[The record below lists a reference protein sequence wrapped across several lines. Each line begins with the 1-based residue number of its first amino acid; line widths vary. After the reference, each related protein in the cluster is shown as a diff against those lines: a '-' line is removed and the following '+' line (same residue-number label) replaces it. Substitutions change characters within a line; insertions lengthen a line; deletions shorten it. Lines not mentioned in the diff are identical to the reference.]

1 MILAGA
7 TTIYTFSNT
16 DGNYTSPPRT
26 RRTTANRGKGRAE
39 SRESIG
45 SQLRSRLHRNPTAFQ
60 PLPIQHVAEVISA
73 GLFSLSRRS
82 NAPPPCDPL
91 SPARFAAETSR
102 GQRFSASGLTFYD
115 RESFPDRVRY
125 RPDRICT
132 AQSVAGL
139 KRVMIAAR
147 SPSNPINLPASRV
160 DGAAR
165 EDPSSPGTVI
175 FLFPRRGMRC
185 IGNQECP
192 LTAEK

>member
-1 MILAGA
+1 MLMVIIRLRRALGGRQQTEEKEERNRARRLARIDRQPASSTAASG
-7 TTIYTFSNT
+7 FELSNRFRF
-16 DGNYTSPPRT
+16 DSSTSPKSSPPASLAYRGDRT
-26 RRTTANRGKGRAE
+26 R
-39 SRESIG
+39 
-45 SQLRSRLHRNPTAFQ
+45 L
-60 PLPIQHVAEVISA
+60 LPVT
-73 GLFSLSRRS
+73 
-82 NAPPPCDPL
+82 L
-91 SPARFAAETSR
+91 SPARFAAETPR

-165 EDPSSPGTVI
+165 EDPGSPGTVI